1 MDTVIIDGLVFAL
14 PLFIIALGGIFS
26 ERSGIIN
33 LALEGFQGF
42 GAFIGALMVNIIVLR
57 VADDAGF
64 IPYAALIFATLGG
77 MAYAGLH
84 ALLCVKFRA
93 NQVISGV
100 VINILGI
107 AITAFL
113 TSRLTAVILGTR
125 ANRLPVTVFPR
136 FSVPILS
143 DIPVLGAVFTNLFPF
158 QVLIVILAIVAYY
171 VLYKSK
177 FGLRLRACGE
187 NPQAVD
193 SVGLSVTKTRVIAV
207 LISGGL
213 AGFGGMCFVYSI
225 TLEFSPLIYMGFGFL
240 SIAALVFGNWK
251 IVPTFLACLIFGF
264 ARSGGNWLI
273 FRMGRSADYI
283 DLAMTLPYLI
293 TLILLVYFSKAN
305 QMPAALGEIYDKG
318 KR

>member
-1 MDTVIIDGLVFAL
+1 METVIINGMAFAL
-14 PLFIIALGGIFS
+14 PLFIMALGGIFS

-42 GAFIGALMVNIIVLR
+42 GAFAGALAVNIIVLY

-64 IPYAALIFATLGG
+64 IPYAALFVAALGG

-84 ALLCVKFRA
+84 ALLCVKFKA

-100 VINILGI
+100 VINLLGV
-107 AITAFL
+107 ALTAFF
-113 TSRLTAVILGTR
+113 TSRISMMLTGTR
-125 ANRLPVTVFPR
+125 SNRFSVNIFPR
-136 FSVPILS
+136 FTIPVLS
-143 DIPVLGAVFTNLFPF
+143 DIPIIGAFFTNLFPF
-158 QVLIVILAIVAYY
+158 QVIIILLALVAYY
-171 VLYKSK
+171 CMYKTK

-193 SVGLSVTKTRVIAV
+193 SVGISVAKTRVIAV
-207 LISGGL
+207 LISGAL

-240 SIAALVFGNWK
+240 AIAALVFGNWK
-251 IVPTFLACLIFGF
+251 IVPAFFACLIFGF
-264 ARSGGNWLI
+264 ARSGGHWLI
-273 FRMGRSADYI
+273 LRLGRSADYI

-293 TLILLVYFSKAN
+293 TLILLIYFSRAN
-305 QMPAALGEIYDKG
+305 QMPRALGEIYDKG